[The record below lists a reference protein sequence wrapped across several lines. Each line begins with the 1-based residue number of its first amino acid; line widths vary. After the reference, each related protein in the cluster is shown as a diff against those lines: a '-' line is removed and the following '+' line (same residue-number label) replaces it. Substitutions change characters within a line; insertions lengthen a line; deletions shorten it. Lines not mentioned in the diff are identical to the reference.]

1 VKSIG
6 CFVCSSI
13 NGSEPECEDVFNNT
27 GKFYQED
34 CKAGRRDRS
43 GVFPATGCIKM
54 KAYNGQLYTGVVT
67 FSTITDEFDK

>member
-1 VKSIG
+1 MFFSDTVQPITICLRCVVKSIG

-54 KAYNGQLYTGVVT
+54 KAFNG
-67 FSTITDEFDK
+67 

>member
-1 VKSIG
+1 VRSLCVNDTVKSIG

-54 KAYNGQLYTGVVT
+54 KAYNGQLTA
-67 FSTITDEFDK
+67 